1 MKIFDAIEFVREIE
15 SGGSTYPWIIKV
27 VNDNSQP
34 VPFVVK
40 LFTDKQ
46 TEAQHPIA
54 KEIMGSILASE
65 FELTVPDF
73 ALINFTD
80 SFLYSLPEIYRNKL
94 RDKHKGLKFGCE
106 YKEDAIIVNINNQKA
121 FWKTYEIGS
130 IFAFD
135 NLVMNLDRGGLR
147 SKPNLMIDKEDFIL
161 IDHEQLFPFS
171 NDENYYN
178 DLVIKQFHEE
188 IWNYDAQHH
197 LFYPY
202 LKTMR
207 ADEKDGLFDTFHE
220 HLRLFNIRALD
231 NAMKTLQDHNISVG
245 NYPLIRDYLL
255 AVKNQSS
262 SFIKLLKYSIS

>member
-1 MKIFDAIEFVREIE
+1 MKIFDAIEFVQEIE
-15 SGGSTYPWIIKV
+15 SGGSTYPWVIKV
-27 VNDNSQP
+27 VNENSQP

-46 TEAQHPIA
+46 MESQHPIA
-54 KEIMGSILASE
+54 KEIMGNVLASE
-65 FELTVPDF
+65 FGLTTPNF

-80 SFLYSLPEIYRNKL
+80 LFIETLPETYRIKL
-94 RDKHKGLKFGCE
+94 RGKHQGLKFGCE
-106 YKEDAIIVNINNQKA
+106 FQEDAIIVNINNQKA

-147 SKPNLMIDKEDFIL
+147 NKPNLLINKDDFIL
-161 IDHEQLFPFS
+161 IDHEQVFPFA

-178 DLVIKQFHEE
+178 NLVINQFQEE
-188 IWNYDAQHH
+188 IWNYDVQHH

-207 ADEKDGLFDTFHE
+207 ANEKDGLFDTFHE
-220 HLRLFNIRALD
+220 HLRFLNIRALD
-231 NAMKTLQDHNISVG
+231 NTMQTLQDHNISVG
-245 NYPLIRDYLL
+245 NYQLIRDYLL
-255 AVKNQSS
+255 AIKTQSS
-262 SFIKLLKYSIS
+262 SFIKLLKYSIA